1 MNALVS
7 EQKTEL
13 DFDRIAQHLETELD
27 AVCDTGWPEL
37 SGDLRRIVFS
47 GGKRLRPRLAWL
59 CASMG
64 GAKSTQVLPLMV
76 LLELTHTASLI
87 HDDVVD
93 DAPRRRGVDTI
104 HVQRGR
110 AAAIH
115 SGDYL
120 LGRAM
125 EYLRTYSELG
135 LDKIVSNMACEMCIG
150 EYMQQDTAFS
160 LEQQTLEQY
169 FLRIKRKTALFL
181 KACCLAGAK
190 VGGLPEE
197 VAEALGEFGLNLGMA
212 FQICDDLLDYS
223 GAEKTGKKAGQ
234 DLRCGVYNLPFLC
247 AAQRSPD
254 PEMQTLA
261 EKRKKTNRDIELLN
275 RYVISSGGLAE
286 ARRVAGEFT
295 ERALDALERVPEGQE
310 KENLRLM
317 AQALFEREA

>member
-1 MNALVS
+1 
-7 EQKTEL
+7 
-13 DFDRIAQHLETELD
+13 
-27 AVCDTGWPEL
+27 
-37 SGDLRRIVFS
+37 
-47 GGKRLRPRLAWL
+47 
-59 CASMG
+59 MG

-93 DAPRRRGVDTI
+93 DAPKRRGVDTI

-120 LGRAM
+120 LGKAM
-125 EYLRTYSELG
+125 EYMQTYKDMDLD

-160 LEQQTLEQY
+160 LGQQTMEQY
-169 FLRIKRKTALFL
+169 FLRIRRKTALFL

-190 VGGLPEE
+190 VGGLEE
-197 VAEALGEFGLNLGMA
+197 ETAEELGEFGLNLGMA
-212 FQICDDLLDYS
+212 FQVCDDLLDYS
-223 GAEKTGKKAGQ
+223 TARKTGKKTGQ

-247 AAQRSPD
+247 AARLNPD
-254 PEMQTLA
+254 PELLKLA
-261 EKRKKTNRDIELLN
+261 EKRKKTNRDIERLN
-275 RYVISSGGLAE
+275 RYVIDSGGLAE

-295 ERALDALERVPEGQE
+295 EKALQALSRVPEGEE
-310 KENLRLM
+310 KESLRLM
-317 AQALFEREA
+317 AQALVQREA